1 MSRRWV
7 VAASMLAATTALSAL
22 SASPA
27 WAHARVIASS
37 PAEGSVVNSLTT
49 ARLTFNESVS
59 GTSSALRVLTSSG
72 ATLSGPA
79 RVSGSSVT
87 APVRSINAGRYA
99 LVYRVT
105 SADGHVIANSIG
117 FSVRLSDPPSSA
129 TTVRLSG
136 ESVGMSGTRVGTRS
150 LKLKGELRRAIG
162 QVTWRLPGFPE
173 PFEWSLAKGKARG
186 MLPFPGTYSVTV
198 TAYSSAS
205 SVRTLTGVIRIA
217 P

>member
-1 MSRRWV
+1 
-7 VAASMLAATTALSAL
+7 
-22 SASPA
+22 
-27 WAHARVIASS
+27 VIASS
-37 PAEGSVVNSLTT
+37 PAEGSVVSSLPS

-79 RVSGSSVT
+79 RVSGSSVA

>member
-1 MSRRWV
+1 
-7 VAASMLAATTALSAL
+7 MLAATTVSSLLSAG
-22 SASPA
+22 PA

-37 PAEGSVVNSLTT
+37 PGEGSVVTSVSS
-49 ARLTFNESVS
+49 ARVVFSESVS
-59 GTSSALRVLTSSG
+59 GGGDALRILT
-72 ATLSGPA
+72 ATGGSLSQPA
-79 RVSGSSVT
+79 RVSGSVVT
-87 APVRSINAGRYA
+87 ASATSALPAGRYA
-99 LVYRVT
+99 LAYHVT
-105 SADGHVIANSIG
+105 SEDGHVIGNARG
-117 FSVRLSDPPSSA
+117 FSVRLADPVSA
-129 TTVRLSG
+129 PQTVTLSG
-136 ESVGMSGTRVGTRS
+136 TSVGLSGTRVGTRS

-205 SVRTLTGVIRIA
+205 SVRTLNGVIRIA

>member
-1 MSRRWV
+1 
-7 VAASMLAATTALSAL
+7 MLAAPTALSAV

-37 PAEGSVVNSLTT
+37 PAEGSVVSSLPS

>member
-7 VAASMLAATTALSAL
+7 VAARLLAAPPALSAL

-37 PAEGSVVNSLTT
+37 PAEGSVVSSLPS

>member
-1 MSRRWV
+1 
-7 VAASMLAATTALSAL
+7 MLAATTALSAL

-37 PAEGSVVNSLTT
+37 PAEGSVVSSLTT

-105 SADGHVIANSIG
+105 SADGHVISNARG
-117 FSVRLSDPPSSA
+117 FSVRLADPVSA
-129 TTVRLSG
+129 PQTVTLSG
-136 ESVGMSGTRVGTRS
+136 TSVSLSGTRVGTRS

-173 PFEWSLAKGKARG
+173 PFEWSLAKGKATG

-205 SVRTLTGVIRIA
+205 STRTLTGVVRIS